1 MIRAAVAVVLVLA
14 LAVAVLA
21 LAGEAGH
28 ASIIWM
34 GWRADMTAAALVVL
48 TLFGALA
55 SLAFWRLLLWVIE
68 APRRAERARQDSRRR
83 QAGEVLTRG
92 FLAVAAGDGTE
103 ARRLAAKATDLAEDA
118 PGLVRLLAA
127 QAAEAAGDVIAAQA
141 AYSAMLGFPE
151 MRLAGHKGLMLLA
164 QAQGDRATALRH
176 AEEAYGQAK
185 AARWAWRALL
195 EARLADGDWD
205 GARDLVKGALDRKI
219 VSPIVAER
227 GRAALLAASAAGL
240 EHAPEAKARSQAA
253 DFAAEAA
260 KLAPGFAPG
269 VVMAARLLAAQ
280 GKPTRAAQAIEAAW
294 KVAPHPA
301 LWLAYRDLKTNETPR
316 QRDARLSALA
326 ALNAPARESRILAV
340 EAALTAG
347 DAARAAEAAKAL
359 EAEPV
364 TARIAG
370 LMARVAFMGGRPD
383 EARVWMAR
391 GVTAPREPDWSDLD
405 PEGRAFAY
413 QPGDWARLVTSFAET
428 GELIHPRHERAERV
442 MSELP
447 ELPISYADPAPLL
460 AAGPGDPPPYPVDE
474 GFFDDEEP
482 PPPLP
487 PPPRPARRRPS
498 GRRRLASGPRA
509 AK

>member
-1 MIRAAVAVVLVLA
+1 MIRAAVAIVLVLA

-34 GWRADMTAAALVVL
+34 GWRADLTAAALVVL
-48 TLFGALA
+48 VLFGALA
-55 SLAFWRLLLWVIE
+55 ALAFWRLLLWVIE
-68 APRRAERARQDSRRR
+68 APRRAERARQDNRRR
-83 QAGEVLTRG
+83 QAAEVLTRG
-92 FLAVAAGDGTE
+92 FLAVAAGDGVE
-103 ARRLAAKATDLAEDA
+103 ARRLAAKASDLVEDA

-176 AEEAYGQAK
+176 AEDAYAQGR

-195 EARLADGDWD
+195 EARLAEGDWD

-240 EHAPEAKARSQAA
+240 EGAPEAKARAQAA

-280 GKPTRAAQAIEAAW
+280 GKPARAAQPIEAAW

-301 LWLAYRDLKTNETPR
+301 LWLAYRDLKTDETPKAR
-316 QRDARLSALA
+316 AARLAALA
-326 ALNAPARESRILAV
+326 ALNPEARESRILAV
-340 EAALTAG
+340 EAALVGGDVAG
-347 DAARAAEAAKAL
+347 AAAAAKAL

-370 LMARVAFMGGRPD
+370 LMARVAFAGGRPD

-391 GVTAPREPDWSDLD
+391 GVSAPREADWSDLD

-413 QPGDWARLVTSFAET
+413 QPGDWARLVTSYAET
-428 GELIHPRHERAERV
+428 GELIHPRHERAERG

-460 AAGPGDPPPYPVDE
+460 AAGPDAAPPYPVDE
-474 GFFDDEEP
+474 GFFDDDEP

-487 PPPRPARRRPS
+487 PPPRPAQRRPS